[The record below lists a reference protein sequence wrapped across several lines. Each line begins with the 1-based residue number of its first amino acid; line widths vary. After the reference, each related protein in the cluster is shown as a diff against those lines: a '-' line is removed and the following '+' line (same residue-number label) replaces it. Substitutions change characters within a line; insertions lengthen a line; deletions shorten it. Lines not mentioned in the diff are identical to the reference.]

1 MVLQDAD
8 LHKGAQG
15 SILQALVWPYKRLCA
30 ACSGPAQ
37 PKAGTRHGMLG
48 WGGIAVK
55 LTRDGGLA
63 PTQQMRDFRDGFAAN
78 KKKEYLFALK
88 WCKMGVVAQS
98 LLYRY
103 FRQTPL

>member
-1 MVLQDAD
+1 MQI

-15 SILQALVWPYKRLCA
+15 SILQALVRPAGGSVPPVTGLRSQRVVWHGLLGRSRIA
-30 ACSGPAQ
+30 A
-37 PKAGTRHGMLG
+37 
-48 WGGIAVK
+48 K

-63 PTQQMRDFRDGFAAN
+63 PTLQMRDFRDGFADSE
-78 KKKEYLFALK
+78 KKEYLFALK

>member
-15 SILQALVWPYKRLCA
+15 SILQALVRPAGGSVPPVTVWHGLLGRSRIA
-30 ACSGPAQ
+30 A
-37 PKAGTRHGMLG
+37 
-48 WGGIAVK
+48 K

-63 PTQQMRDFRDGFAAN
+63 PTQQMRDFRDGFADSE
-78 KKKEYLFALK
+78 KKEYLFALK